1 VPRIESRRIAKARK
15 SADLSLSYRQE
26 KAILALLR
34 EPNMDA
40 AAKSAGVTSRTLR
53 RWMRQ
58 KEFFRRYK
66 RERSLQMEGVLE
78 ALRASAIDA
87 VQVLNSVAHSKK
99 APASSRV
106 SASKALLE
114 FHFRSHEL
122 VVLERR
128 ISQLEELARSRP

>member
-1 VPRIESRRIAKARK
+1 M
-15 SADLSLSYRQE
+15 DLGYRQE

-78 ALRASAIDA
+78 ALRASAVDA
-87 VQVLNSVAHSKK
+87 VRVLNSVAHSKK
-99 APASSRV
+99 APESSRV

-114 FHFRSHEL
+114 FGFRSHEL
-122 VVLERR
+122 TALEKR
-128 ISQLEELARSRP
+128 ITQLEEIARSRP